1 MIFKGNKWR
10 CKSDEE
16 GNGLKILHNCSKL
29 VKKKMNLLFLWEEI
43 PFCHIWNIFAYIL
56 RKISELKR
64 VRDWLICTHNAVVPI
79 HSPWVVSSTLDA
91 CFIRNFCL
99 LSLFCSSFIS
109 FIFILNWKKI
119 YFWKFKFPD
128 ETELLISSS
137 LCKLLFMIMY
147 IFSWY
152 LILGKVLEMVPHPI

>member
-1 MIFKGNKWR
+1 M
-10 CKSDEE
+10 
-16 GNGLKILHNCSKL
+16 HNCSKL
-29 VKKKMNLLFLWEEI
+29 VKKKMNLLFLWGEI